1 MRSHSIASF
10 FLLALGL
17 LHSQAVLADY
27 KKAAEAFRAKD
38 WAQVFRDCKD
48 AADAGEMHC
57 QANLGYLYKNGFGVV
72 RDLPRS
78 IEYLKK
84 CAAQGQL
91 NCEEM
96 LGDSYRSGQGVEVNY
111 AEALRLFLSSSSKGN
126 LWAYNNLGNLY
137 LNGQGVKRDPAEAAR
152 NYRIAA
158 EKGNPAGQANLAD
171 LYRVGLGVEK
181 NGTLAFDFATKSAQ
195 RNYGNGWNILG
206 LLHRDGLGTKKDM
219 QSAISAFKK
228 AVDPSVTYPAHIAY
242 ANLARIYYRGDGVPV
257 DLDESA
263 RWATAGVKVNQ
274 RDSMNW
280 LANILARGT
289 AKIPKD
295 PDQAFQLAR
304 KSSALGLV
312 AAKNTL
318 GVFYRDGVGTPRDLQ
333 LAFQMFNEAA
343 EAGQLD
349 ARVNLGRMYL
359 EGSVVTKDVI
369 KAEGYFLSANANR
382 DSLGVAA
389 SRYLDN
395 YFAKN
400 SSASNQIAKAPI
412 PSADGVSP
420 ASKAMSS
427 TNTTQQE
434 LLSRLEAM
442 QRQLEQL
449 QSANNLIVPD
459 QLSATASATAIR
471 RALIIGND
479 RYRHVPELRNA
490 REDATSISASLRNLG
505 YSTTLHRDLDEKDF
519 KKALRDFRA
528 SLEGGEEVLFFFAGH
543 GVQLGSANYL
553 LPIDVKGDNEEQVK
567 DEAIELQRVLDDLK
581 SKNSK
586 FALAIIDACRDN
598 PFKTSGRAIGGRGLA
613 PTTAATGQMVMFSAG
628 AGQQAL
634 DSLGATDKE
643 RNGVFTRVLLKEMTK
658 QGVPVDRVL
667 RNVRNEVVRLSKSVG
682 HEQTPALY
690 DQAVGDFYFKK

>member
-1 MRSHSIASF
+1 MRAQSVVPF
-10 FLLALGL
+10 VFLAVAL
-17 LHSQAVLADY
+17 LHSPAIFADY
-27 KKAAEAFRAKD
+27 KRAAEAFRAKN
-38 WAQVFRDCKD
+38 WAQVFKDCQD

-57 QANLGYLYKNGFGVV
+57 QANLGYLYKNGFGVA
-72 RDLPRS
+72 RDLPKS

-84 CAAQGQL
+84 CASQGQL

-96 LGDSYRSGQGVEVNY
+96 LGDSYRNGQGIEINY
-111 AEALRLFLSSSSKGN
+111 PEALRLFLSSSSKGN

-137 LNGQGVKRDPAEAAR
+137 LNGQGVKRDPSEAAR

-181 NGTLAFDFATKSAQ
+181 NGSVAFDLATQSSQ

-206 LLHRDGLGTKKDM
+206 LLHRDGLGTKRDI
-219 QSAISAFKK
+219 QAAINAFKK
-228 AVDPSVTYPAHIAY
+228 AVDPSVSSPAHIAY

-257 DLDESA
+257 DLDEAA
-263 RWATAGVKVNQ
+263 RWANAGVKVNQ

-289 AKIPKD
+289 SKLPKD

-304 KSSALGLV
+304 KASILGLV

-318 GVFYRDGVGTPRDLQ
+318 GVFYRDGIGTPRDMQ
-333 LAFQMFNEAA
+333 LAFQTFTEAA
-343 EAGQLD
+343 EAGQPD
-349 ARVNLGRMYL
+349 AMVNLGRIYL
-359 EGSVVTKDVI
+359 DGGIVTRDVA
-369 KAEGYFLSANANR
+369 KAEGYFVSANSNR
-382 DSLGVAA
+382 QLLGPAA
-389 SRYLDN
+389 SRYLEN

-400 SSASNQIAKAPI
+400 TSTLSQVANAPVA
-412 PSADGVSP
+412 SADGSVSP
-420 ASKAMSS
+420 SKPSGS
-427 TNTTQQE
+427 VNTTQQE
-434 LLSRLEAM
+434 LVSRLEAL
-442 QRQLEQL
+442 QRQLDQL
-449 QSANNLIVPD
+449 QSANNIPQD
-459 QLSATASATAIR
+459 QANVTAAVTAVR

-490 REDATSISASLRNLG
+490 REDATSISVSLRNLG

-553 LPIDVKGDNEEQVK
+553 LPVDVKGDNEEQVK

-634 DSLGATDKE
+634 DSLGATDREK
-643 RNGVFTRVLLKEMTK
+643 NGVFTRVLLKEMTR

-667 RNVRNEVVRLSKSVG
+667 RNVRNEVVRLSRSVG